1 MLQRLIDSIGVLI
14 IGKQFLAGVSFD
26 EEQKE
31 VSYELETVFPSE
43 EIKKLAHAVFD
54 AKNSNEGSKINKN
67 VTCA

>member
-1 MLQRLIDSIGVLI
+1 M
-14 IGKQFLAGVSFD
+14 
-26 EEQKE
+26 
-31 VSYELETVFPSE
+31 SYELETVFPNE